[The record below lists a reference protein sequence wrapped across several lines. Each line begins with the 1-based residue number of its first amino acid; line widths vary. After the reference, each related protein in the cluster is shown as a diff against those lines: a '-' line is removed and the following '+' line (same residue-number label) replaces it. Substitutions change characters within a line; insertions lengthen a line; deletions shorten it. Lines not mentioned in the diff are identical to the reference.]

1 MANGADAEEYVVVS
15 RVRPG
20 LKREFAFAWKSQ
32 ADCAGSTGRT
42 RARRTPNGAL
52 GNEASKDSSSSKR
65 FKSSESNKDSES
77 VEKHKLIGS
86 TENVG
91 SDVER
96 LISVSED
103 EPKSDVVDSTSDDEQ
118 RSVFVESAVKEVVSM
133 GIELVRDMGNAA
145 NEDAGKD
152 VSEQPCEGAEIS
164 AQKLN
169 TEPCDGVVERT
180 EISAQKLHTEPCDG
194 VVERAEISA
203 RMLSTEPGEGVIER
217 AEISAQELNREPGDG
232 VVERA
237 EISARKLNTEP
248 CDGVVER
255 AEISARMLSTEPGDL
270 VVERA
275 EILARKLNTEPCDGV
290 VEKAEISAQKSNREP
305 GGVIERAFD
314 ETPVRRVT
322 RSAVKVVNETL
333 KRSDTEEV
341 KTGDRSQSVLLGKL
355 EKKTPKRIKVKKY
368 PTMLKELLE
377 TGLLEGLP
385 VKYLRGMKTRGPS
398 DTGLRGIIKG
408 AGILCSCD
416 LCGGTQVV
424 TPNQFELHAGSGNKR
439 PPEYIYLDNGN
450 TLRDVLKACREAP
463 LDSLEVDIQNVIG
476 CSVQN
481 KTTSC
486 MNCKGTISN
495 SGSGR
500 TVLLCNSC
508 MILTESRSSPA
519 PSSVKRERSPTTVSI
534 QKPSD
539 SGSSSG
545 SRSRTV
551 SIPKPSDSG
560 SSSASRKGRI
570 TRKDLRMHKLV
581 FQNDV
586 LPDGTE
592 LCYFARGKVSPSQF
606 EAHAG
611 WASRRKPYLHI
622 YTSNGVSLHELSIQL
637 SKLRKL
643 STEENDDLCSI
654 CADGGD
660 LLCCD
665 CCPRAFHAECVSLPS
680 IPGDT
685 WYCKYCLNMFEKEKF
700 VERNANAVAAGRIAG
715 IDPVEEITRRCIRI
729 VESADVDIGGCA
741 LCRGH
746 GFSKS
751 EFGPQTVILCDQCEK
766 EYHVGC
772 LKEHEME
779 DLKELPEGKWFCC
792 MDCKRIHHSLQTL
805 VANGEERLQ
814 ESLLNVIKKK
824 LVEKGSD
831 SSADLDIKWRLL
843 SGKMV
848 SVETKALF
856 VKAVAIFHDR
866 FDPIAD
872 SNVRHSDLIPA
883 MVYGRNVRDQ
893 EFGGMFCAILSVNSN
908 VVSAGIIRV
917 FGESVAE
924 VPLVATSTECQ
935 GQGYFQVLFSCIEN
949 LLRSLNVR
957 NLVLP
962 AADEA
967 ESLWTNKFGFKKIA
981 EDEVSEGIQEG
992 ISVDGIS
999 RDINASQIGG
1009 TVLKSSDAGTV
1020 ITQNQENN
1028 SLWPKRHKKKKY
1040 GEKKKNESKQ
1050 KTKSLQCFLGEY
1062 VQEAEMV
1069 FW

>member
-1 MANGADAEEYVVVS
+1 MANGADTEEYVVVS

-52 GNEASKDSSSSKR
+52 GNEASKDSPSSKR

-91 SDVER
+91 SDVEGGDVER

-133 GIELVRDMGNAA
+133 GIELVRDEGNAA

-169 TEPCDGVVERT
+169 TEACDGVVDRA
-180 EISAQKLHTEPCDG
+180 EISAQKLHKEPCDG

-203 RMLSTEPGEGVIER
+203 RMLSTDPGDGVSER
-217 AEISAQELNREPGDG
+217 AEISAQKLNREPGDG

-237 EISARKLNTEP
+237 EISARKLNTE
-248 CDGVVER
+248 
-255 AEISARMLSTEPGDL
+255 SAD
-270 VVERA
+270 
-275 EILARKLNTEPCDGV
+275 
-290 VEKAEISAQKSNREP
+290 
-305 GGVIERAFD
+305 GVIERAFD
-314 ETPVRRVT
+314 ETPVKRVT
-322 RSAVKVVNETL
+322 RSVVKVVNETL

-341 KTGDRSQSVLLGKL
+341 KTGDRSESVLLGKL
-355 EKKTPKRIKVKKY
+355 EKKMPKRIKVKKY

-385 VKYLRGMKTRGPS
+385 VTYLRGMKTRGPS

-463 LDSLEVDIQNVIG
+463 LDSLEVNIQNVIG
-476 CSVQN
+476 CSLQN

-486 MNCKGTISN
+486 MNCKGPISN

-534 QKPSD
+534 QKLSD
-539 SGSSSG
+539 SGSSSA
-545 SRSRTV
+545 SRIRTV

-560 SSSASRKGRI
+560 SSSASRRGRI

-592 LCYFARGKVSPSQF
+592 LCYFARGKKCLGGYKKGFGIFCSCCQSEVSPSQF

-729 VESADVDIGGCA
+729 VESADADIGGCA

-814 ESLLNVIKKK
+814 EPLLNAIKKK

-831 SSADLDIKWRLL
+831 SNADLDIKWRLL

-848 SVETKALF
+848 SVDTNALF

-893 EFGGMFCAILSVNSN
+893 EFGGMFCAILSVNST

-935 GQGYFQVLFSCIEN
+935 GQGYFQVLFSCMEN

-981 EDEVSEGIQEG
+981 EDE
-992 ISVDGIS
+992 
-999 RDINASQIGG
+999 
-1009 TVLKSSDAGTV
+1009 LK
-1020 ITQNQENN
+1020 
-1028 SLWPKRHKKKKY
+1028 
-1040 GEKKKNESKQ
+1040 
-1050 KTKSLQCFLGEY
+1050 EY
-1062 VQEAEMV
+1062 RKEYPLMV
-1069 FW
+1069 FQGTSMLHKSVAQS

>member
-1 MANGADAEEYVVVS
+1 MKESRSVGLIARVSMANGADTEEYVVVS

-77 VEKHKLIGS
+77 LEKHKLIGS

-118 RSVFVESAVKEVVSM
+118 RSVFVESAVEEVVSM
-133 GIELVRDMGNAA
+133 GIELLRDVGNAA

-152 VSEQPCEGAEIS
+152 VSEQLCVGAEIS
-164 AQKLN
+164 AQKFN
-169 TEPCDGVVERT
+169 
-180 EISAQKLHTEPCDG
+180 TEPCDG

-203 RMLSTEPGEGVIER
+203 QKLRTEPC
-217 AEISAQELNREPGDG
+217 DG

-248 CDGVVER
+248 CDGVVEG
-255 AEISARMLSTEPGDL
+255 AEISARMLSTEPGDV

-290 VEKAEISAQKSNREP
+290 VERAEISAQKSNGEP
-305 GGVIERAFD
+305 GDGVLERAFD

-341 KTGDRSQSVLLGKL
+341 KTGDGSQSVLLGKL
-355 EKKTPKRIKVKKY
+355 EKKMPKRIKVKKY

-385 VKYLRGMKTRGPS
+385 VTYLRGMKTRGPS
-398 DTGLRGIIKG
+398 DTGLRGRIKG

-463 LDSLEVDIQNVIG
+463 LDSLEVNIQNVIG

-486 MNCKGTISN
+486 MNCKGPISN

-508 MILTESRSSPA
+508 LILTESRSSPA

-539 SGSSSG
+539 SGSSSA
-545 SRSRTV
+545 SRSRAV

-560 SSSASRKGRI
+560 SSSALRRGRI

-592 LCYFARGKVSPSQF
+592 LCYFARGKVVV
-606 EAHAG
+606 
-611 WASRRKPYLHI
+611 KI
-622 YTSNGVSLHELSIQL
+622 I
-637 SKLRKL
+637 
-643 STEENDDLCSI
+643 
-654 CADGGD
+654 
-660 LLCCD
+660 
-665 CCPRAFHAECVSLPS
+665 AF
-680 IPGDT
+680 
-685 WYCKYCLNMFEKEKF
+685 
-700 VERNANAVAAGRIAG
+700 
-715 IDPVEEITRRCIRI
+715 
-729 VESADVDIGGCA
+729 
-741 LCRGH
+741 
-746 GFSKS
+746 
-751 EFGPQTVILCDQCEK
+751 
-766 EYHVGC
+766 
-772 LKEHEME
+772 
-779 DLKELPEGKWFCC
+779 
-792 MDCKRIHHSLQTL
+792 
-805 VANGEERLQ
+805 
-814 ESLLNVIKKK
+814 
-824 LVEKGSD
+824 
-831 SSADLDIKWRLL
+831 
-843 SGKMV
+843 
-848 SVETKALF
+848 
-856 VKAVAIFHDR
+856 
-866 FDPIAD
+866 
-872 SNVRHSDLIPA
+872 
-883 MVYGRNVRDQ
+883 
-893 EFGGMFCAILSVNSN
+893 
-908 VVSAGIIRV
+908 
-917 FGESVAE
+917 
-924 VPLVATSTECQ
+924 PL
-935 GQGYFQVLFSCIEN
+935 
-949 LLRSLNVR
+949 
-957 NLVLP
+957 
-962 AADEA
+962 
-967 ESLWTNKFGFKKIA
+967 
-981 EDEVSEGIQEG
+981 
-992 ISVDGIS
+992 
-999 RDINASQIGG
+999 
-1009 TVLKSSDAGTV
+1009 
-1020 ITQNQENN
+1020 
-1028 SLWPKRHKKKKY
+1028 
-1040 GEKKKNESKQ
+1040 
-1050 KTKSLQCFLGEY
+1050 
-1062 VQEAEMV
+1062 
-1069 FW
+1069 

>member
-1 MANGADAEEYVVVS
+1 MANGADTEEYVVVS

-52 GNEASKDSSSSKR
+52 GNEASKDSPSSKR

-91 SDVER
+91 SDVEGGDVER

-133 GIELVRDMGNAA
+133 GIELVRDEGNAA

-169 TEPCDGVVERT
+169 TEACDGVVDRA
-180 EISAQKLHTEPCDG
+180 EISAQKLHKEPAD
-194 VVERAEISA
+194 
-203 RMLSTEPGEGVIER
+203 
-217 AEISAQELNREPGDG
+217 
-232 VVERA
+232 
-237 EISARKLNTEP
+237 
-248 CDGVVER
+248 
-255 AEISARMLSTEPGDL
+255 
-270 VVERA
+270 
-275 EILARKLNTEPCDGV
+275 
-290 VEKAEISAQKSNREP
+290 
-305 GGVIERAFD
+305 GVIERAFD
-314 ETPVRRVT
+314 ETPVKRVT
-322 RSAVKVVNETL
+322 RSVVKVVNETL

-341 KTGDRSQSVLLGKL
+341 KTGDRSESVLLGKL
-355 EKKTPKRIKVKKY
+355 EKKMPKRIKVKKY

-385 VKYLRGMKTRGPS
+385 VTYLRGMKTRGPS

-463 LDSLEVDIQNVIG
+463 LDSLEVNIQNVIG
-476 CSVQN
+476 CSLQN

-486 MNCKGTISN
+486 MNCKGPISN

-534 QKPSD
+534 QKLSD
-539 SGSSSG
+539 SGSSSA
-545 SRSRTV
+545 SRIRTV

-560 SSSASRKGRI
+560 SSSASRRGRI

-592 LCYFARGKVSPSQF
+592 LCYFARGKKCLGGYKKGFGIFCSCCQSEVSPSQF

-729 VESADVDIGGCA
+729 VESADADIGGCA

-814 ESLLNVIKKK
+814 EPLLNAIKKK

-831 SSADLDIKWRLL
+831 SNADLDIKWRLL

-848 SVETKALF
+848 SVDTNALF

-893 EFGGMFCAILSVNSN
+893 EFGGMFCAILSVNST

-935 GQGYFQVLFSCIEN
+935 GQGYFQVLFSCMEN

-981 EDEVSEGIQEG
+981 EDE
-992 ISVDGIS
+992 
-999 RDINASQIGG
+999 
-1009 TVLKSSDAGTV
+1009 LK
-1020 ITQNQENN
+1020 
-1028 SLWPKRHKKKKY
+1028 
-1040 GEKKKNESKQ
+1040 
-1050 KTKSLQCFLGEY
+1050 EY
-1062 VQEAEMV
+1062 RKEYPLMV
-1069 FW
+1069 FQGTSMLHKSVAQS